1 MIDMNSLII
10 GETSQLSHFFP
21 SGYDRISSR
30 NIDFN
35 SIAKYDKIYITFA
48 EQRTFLNETEKF
60 FTDINVDY
68 TLEVINKIKHLCNRV
83 VVFSTS
89 ELWNDYEGP
98 VSLDLKFKYNYSP
111 YIKSKEILSEQI
123 LSNRHLYPNVDIIY
137 PFNFNSPYRK
147 DGFLFSKIFKSII
160 NKEKI
165 SVGDLDFNRDIIHPE
180 VIIKKSISSNEDLL
194 IGSGQTINI
203 KKFVIDLYK
212 RFGLN
217 PEDYIFFDSKNNLTN
232 KRKEYYSKMKYS
244 NEIELLDLTCKDIKR
259 EIELCTTK
267 NP

>member
-1 MIDMNSLII
+1 MNSLII
-10 GETSQLSHFFP
+10 GETSQLSYFFP
-21 SGYDRISSR
+21 AEYDRVSSR

-35 SIAKYDKIYITFA
+35 SIGKYDKIYITFA
-48 EQRTFLNETEKF
+48 EQRTFLNESEKF

-68 TLEVINKIKHLCNRV
+68 TLKVIDKIKNLCNRV

-89 ELWNDYEGP
+89 ELWNSYEGP

-111 YIKSKEILSEQI
+111 YIRSKEILSDHI

-147 DGFLFSKIFKSII
+147 EGFLFSKIFKSII
-160 NKEKI
+160 NKEII
-165 SVGDLDFNRDIIHPE
+165 SVGDLNFNRDIIHPE
-180 VIIKKSISSNEDLL
+180 IIVKKSISSNGDLL

-203 KKFVIDLYK
+203 KKFIADLYE
-212 RFGLN
+212 RFDLN
-217 PEDYIFFDSKNNLTN
+217 PEEYIFFDNKNNLTN
-232 KRKEYYSKMKYS
+232 ERKEYYSKMKYS

-259 EIELCTTK
+259 GVELCTK
-267 NP
+267 KIP

>member
-1 MIDMNSLII
+1 MIKNSLVI
-10 GETSQLSHFFP
+10 GKTSQLSYFFP
-21 SGYDRISSR
+21 SEYDRISSR
-30 NIDFN
+30 DINFSNIKN
-35 SIAKYDKIYITFA
+35 YDKIYITFA

-147 DGFLFSKIFKSII
+147 EGFLFSKIFKSII
-160 NKEKI
+160 TKEKI

-180 VIIKKSISSNEDLL
+180 IIIKNSISSNGDLL
-194 IGSGQTINI
+194 IGSGQAIAI
-203 KKFVIDLYK
+203 KKFITILYEKFDLD
-212 RFGLN
+212 
-217 PEDYIFFDSKNNLTN
+217 PEEYIFFDSNNNLN
-232 KRKEYYSKMKYS
+232 NNRKEYYSKMKYS
-244 NEIELLDLTCKDIKR
+244 SEIELIDLTYKDIKR
-259 EIELCTTK
+259 EIELCTQK

>member
-1 MIDMNSLII
+1 MIKNSLIV
-10 GETSQLSHFFP
+10 GKTSQLSYFFP
-21 SGYDRISSR
+21 PEYDRISSR
-30 NIDFN
+30 DINF
-35 SIAKYDKIYITFA
+35 SIIKNYDKIYITFA

-123 LSNRHLYPNVDIIY
+123 LSNRHLYSNVDIIY

-147 DGFLFSKIFKSII
+147 SGFLFSKIFKSII

-165 SVGDLDFNRDIIHPE
+165 SVGNLDFNRDIIHPQI
-180 VIIKKSISSNEDLL
+180 IIKNSISSQGDLL
-194 IGSGQTINI
+194 IGSGQTIDI
-203 KKFVIDLYK
+203 KKFITTLYEKFDLD
-212 RFGLN
+212 
-217 PEDYIFFDSKNNLTN
+217 PEEYIFFDNNNNLN
-232 KRKEYYSKMKYS
+232 NNRKEYYSKMKYS
-244 NEIELLDLTCKDIKR
+244 SEIELIDLTYKDIKR
-259 EIELCTTK
+259 EIELCTQK